1 MSARSRFGDRVG
13 AVVRVLVGKTIVEQD
28 EHALD
33 RLRSSYARVVV
44 DVGTGDG
51 RFVLRGA
58 REEPEALF
66 VGIDA
71 VGDNMVAT
79 AQKARKK
86 AAKGGASNTL
96 FVVSAIEQLPKV
108 FDGWADALHVG
119 YPWGSLLR
127 AFVAPDQDV
136 LERIVRIAKPGAE
149 ISVRLN
155 QSVFED
161 SEYMTRL
168 ELPPFEPSRLAA
180 TLGAVGFEVES
191 AEVLAGD
198 SGDRTTWERR
208 LVAGSH
214 RKTYAIRGVRG

>member
-1 MSARSRFGDRVG
+1 M
-13 AVVRVLVGKTIVEQD
+13 VRVLVGKTIVEQD
-28 EHALD
+28 GPALE
-33 RLRSSYARVVV
+33 RLRADYARVVM

-58 REEPEALF
+58 RDDSDALHI
-66 VGIDA
+66 GIDA

-86 AAKGGASNTL
+86 PGKGGAPNAM
-96 FVVSAIEQLPKV
+96 FVVSAIEQLPEV

-127 AFVAPDQDV
+127 AFVAPDRDV
-136 LERIVRIAKPGAE
+136 LDRIVRLAKPGGA
-149 ISVRLN
+149 IFVRLN
-155 QSVFED
+155 QSVFD
-161 SEYMTRL
+161 DAEYMTRL
-168 ELPPFEPSRLAA
+168 ELPPFDPSRLGEA
-180 TLGAVGFEVES
+180 LVDVGFEVQS

-198 SGDRTTWERR
+198 SGERTTWERR

-214 RKTYAIRGVRG
+214 RRTYAIKGVRAEARSTAV